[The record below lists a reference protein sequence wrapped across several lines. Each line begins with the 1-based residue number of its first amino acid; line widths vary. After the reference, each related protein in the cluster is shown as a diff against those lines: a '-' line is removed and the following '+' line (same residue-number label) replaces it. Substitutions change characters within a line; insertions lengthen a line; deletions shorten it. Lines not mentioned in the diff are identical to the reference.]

1 MARMGRACREFAVA
15 RLRPRFHRVNL
26 AFMDILHNVRPL
38 TAEELPSAF
47 IDGQEVSGGKDSVPG
62 SGYVCLESEG
72 APIEFTDIRIR
83 ELP

>member
-1 MARMGRACREFAVA
+1 M
-15 RLRPRFHRVNL
+15 N
-26 AFMDILHNVRPL
+26 ILHNVRPLTAGAGWLLLVAGTL

-47 IDGQEVSGGKDSVPG
+47 INGQEVSGGNDSVPS
-62 SGYVCLESEG
+62 SGYVCLKSEG